1 MKYKSLN
8 QFASVLIFTF
18 VLSTFFNTHSVQAQ
32 TSGFN
37 PQAHDPLSVPEMIK
51 MSLRSSVH
59 HHQAL
64 LNAPI
69 YRINA
74 ELDLDLKIYRGQLL
88 LEYTNI
94 ERDTLKQL
102 NFLLY
107 PNSKELSSKSE
118 RRLLITQAK
127 VNGQPIKYDRLA
139 SEVLVLP
146 LPNELQPG
154 QKAQIELSFKGS
166 LFALEPQ
173 MKITEFKLEDLLQTL
188 VHQHQPKGGYGVFS
202 FGEQIA
208 SMALWYPILVAYD
221 DQGWDVTPS
230 EHIGDRSY
238 FDVAHFDVTLST
250 ASDALV
256 ATTGIEI
263 ENRRRGMLREARYI
277 ASGVR
282 EFSIQAS
289 KDYTMESAQYGDIT
303 VKSYVT
309 RRYQENN
316 RPALEEAISAIK
328 SFEEFFGP
336 YPYKELEIAESPL
349 IGGAGGVEFPG
360 LITIASMIYDSAQG
374 LGQLRQNSKQTQ
386 AKSSRYGHHQGSSHA
401 NTQSIAQDFMQES
414 RDFVI
419 AHEVAH
425 QWWNAVVGSDSRRH
439 PFVDEALANYSAAA
453 HFARTR
459 GPAATQRQIDMM
471 MRLNYHLARL
481 TGMKDQ
487 AVDQSTS
494 AFAGLLDYGAIV
506 YGKGALFFWHL
517 RQVLGEFALHNA
529 LAQYYQKH
537 TFRVATGK
545 DLREALIINPQR
557 RVEIENITKRWL
569 DETHGD
575 DDIEAVSLYRTMKIM
590 MGDMALAQLDP
601 ELRRWL
607 NHRGVDA
614 LADLVEYALRTGK
627 LDKEN
632 IDYEAL
638 TALLGDLMAEDPE
651 VARWA
656 RVASRVLMNPNAE
669 PSDLLKEAGR
679 ELKREDPKT
688 ALILESAGLLLDAL
702 MMEDPKPRAKPA
714 QPQPKLQRSPQ
725 RSPQQTP

>member
-1 MKYKSLN
+1 MVFNQKVVHMKHKSMP
-8 QFASVLIFTF
+8 IFSAL
-18 VLSTFFNTHSVQAQ
+18 LSSLLLLCLSL
-32 TSGFN
+32 TSYG
-37 PQAHDPLSVPEMIK
+37 QSLGSTTSDHALSVPEMIK
-51 MSLRSSVH
+51 MSLRSSAH
-59 HHQAL
+59 HHQSL
-64 LNAPI
+64 VNAPV
-69 YRINA
+69 YRIKT
-74 ELDLDLKIYRGQLL
+74 ELDLDLKIYRGQVL
-88 LEYTNI
+88 LEYTNL

-107 PNSKELSSKSE
+107 PNAKELSKKSE
-118 RRLLITQAK
+118 RRLIITQAK
-127 VNGQPIKYDRLA
+127 VDGQIIKHDRLA
-139 SEVLVLP
+139 AEVLVLP
-146 LPNELQPG
+146 LPNDLRPG
-154 QKAQIELSFKGS
+154 QKVQVELSFKGS
-166 LFALEPQ
+166 LFALPDQ
-173 MKITEFKLEDLLQTL
+173 IKVHDFKIQDLLQTF
-188 VHQHQPKGGYGVFS
+188 VPQQQAKGGYGVFS
-202 FGEQIA
+202 YGEKIA

-221 DQGWDVTPS
+221 EEGWDITPS

-238 FDVAHFDVTLST
+238 FDVAHFDVTLTT

-256 ATTGIEI
+256 ATTGVEI
-263 ENRRRGMLREARYI
+263 ESRRRGMLREARYI

-289 KDYTMESAQYGDIT
+289 KDYTMESAQYGDVTI
-303 VKSYVT
+303 KSYVT

-328 SFEEFFGP
+328 SFEAFFGP

-360 LITIASMIYDSAQG
+360 LITIASMIYDSAQS
-374 LGQLRQNSKQTQ
+374 LGSLKQSSSS
-386 AKSSRYGHHQGSSHA
+386 SSRSARKDPIGL
-401 NTQSIAQDFMQES
+401 SIAQDFMQES

-481 TGMKDQ
+481 SGMKDQ

-494 AFAGLLDYGAIV
+494 AFEGLLDYGAIV

-517 RQVLGEFALHNA
+517 RQVLGEQSLHSA
-529 LAQYYQKH
+529 LAQYYQKYS
-537 TFRVATGK
+537 FKVATGPA
-545 DLREALIINPQR
+545 LREALVINPQR
-557 RVEIENITKRWL
+557 QNEIKLLTKRWL

-575 DDIEAVSLYRTMKIM
+575 DDIEAVSLYRTMKVM
-590 MGDMALAQLDP
+590 MGDIALAQLDP

-632 IDYEAL
+632 IDYESL
-638 TALLGDLMAEDPE
+638 TALLGDLMSEDPE

-679 ELKREDPKT
+679 ELKHEDPKT

-702 MMEDPKPRAKPA
+702 MMENSKPHRPPPKST
-714 QPQPKLQRSPQ
+714 QPQVPAPRQRP
-725 RSPQQTP
+725 